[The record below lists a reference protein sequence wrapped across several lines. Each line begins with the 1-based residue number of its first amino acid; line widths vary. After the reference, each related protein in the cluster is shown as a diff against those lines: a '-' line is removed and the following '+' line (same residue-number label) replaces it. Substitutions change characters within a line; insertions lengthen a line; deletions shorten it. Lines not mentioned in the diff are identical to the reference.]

1 MRADTKKLLM
11 LVGAITVLA
20 FLSIYAVYSN
30 EGFQSGAD
38 GSNFYMVYADWCP
51 HCQVAKPMMTQLRST
66 IGQKLKGKNVSIE
79 LLDGES
85 KSPLLAQ
92 LPEVK
97 GFPTFFLKKGSNVT
111 EYKGPRDE
119 ASILQFLSSSA

>member
-1 MRADTKKLLM
+1 M

-20 FLSIYAVYSN
+20 FLSIYAVYTN
-30 EGFQSGAD
+30 EGFQSGD
-38 GSNFYMVYADWCP
+38 GANFYMVYADWCP
-51 HCQVAKPMMTQLRST
+51 HCQAVKPMMTQLRST

-85 KSPLLAQ
+85 KSPMLSQ

-97 GFPTFFLKKGSNVT
+97 GFPTFFLKKGGDVT

-119 ASILQFLSSSA
+119 TSILDFLSKSA